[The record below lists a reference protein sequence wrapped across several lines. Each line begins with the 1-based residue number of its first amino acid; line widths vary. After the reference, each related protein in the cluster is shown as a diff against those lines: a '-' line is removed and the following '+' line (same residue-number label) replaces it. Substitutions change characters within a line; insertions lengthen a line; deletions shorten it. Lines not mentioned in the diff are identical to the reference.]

1 MLTAKQKAAKLRE
14 AMELLED
21 ADALIQDALGDSDV
35 CYETHCRI
43 EDIVED
49 LRCDVME
56 FEADNV

>member
-14 AMELLED
+14 AMDLLED
-21 ADALIQDALGDSDV
+21 ADALIQEVLGATDV

-43 EDIVED
+43 EDIVDD

-56 FEADNV
+56 FDNA